1 MLKDACRAIVQ
12 FMFTQV
18 LIISFISSLPY
29 FLAQCHLEVQQPRS
43 WLPSSSC
50 CCSPGWRGRAGGWLH
65 YCRCDHFPG
74 EFLPSSG
81 ELLSC
86 WETPTIG
93 ERADK
98 YLKAI
103 EEIPAG
109 NRGIGTRKPD
119 RPRSREAGRC
129 CAKVQRKQQLASL
142 QSNTNTFDA
151 FFLFIES
158 CTNPFSRLWNIT
170 NNFNTLNKQRWND
183 SIQSVI
189 SDYQVFFIIATSLC
203 NMDCLWLSQMDIY
216 WTLLEERDSFI
227 TAKQSWTFISRKI
240 DLYRLPFFGHN
251 ITKQQTFSSYVNWI
265 NDERAV
271 PFFLVYSSL
280 WSTKEI

>member
-29 FLAQCHLEVQQPRS
+29 FLTQCHLEVQQPRS
-43 WLPSSSC
+43 WLPSSS

-103 EEIPAG
+103 EGSEPENLI
-109 NRGIGTRKPD
+109 D
-119 RPRSREAGRC
+119 RVQGKREDA
-129 CAKVQRKQQLASL
+129 VQRFKENNNWRAFKATQILSMRFFVYRIMYKPIFQALEHHKQFQYIEQAEVERLDPKCDQWLSGVFHHCNLSFLAAAL
-142 QSNTNTFDA
+142 
-151 FFLFIES
+151 
-158 CTNPFSRLWNIT
+158 
-170 NNFNTLNKQRWND
+170 
-183 SIQSVI
+183 I
-189 SDYQVFFIIATSLC
+189 SDSTQCVFEVRVSLVA
-203 NMDCLWLSQMDIY
+203 
-216 WTLLEERDSFI
+216 ESF
-227 TAKQSWTFISRKI
+227 
-240 DLYRLPFFGHN
+240 
-251 ITKQQTFSSYVNWI
+251 
-265 NDERAV
+265 
-271 PFFLVYSSL
+271 
-280 WSTKEI
+280 

>member
-29 FLAQCHLEVQQPRS
+29 FLTQCHLEMQQPRS

-65 YCRCDHFPG
+65 YCRCHHFPG

-142 QSNTNTFDA
+142 QSNTNTFNA
-151 FFLFIES
+151 FF
-158 CTNPFSRLWNIT
+158 
-170 NNFNTLNKQRWND
+170 
-183 SIQSVI
+183 
-189 SDYQVFFIIATSLC
+189 
-203 NMDCLWLSQMDIY
+203 CL
-216 WTLLEERDSFI
+216 
-227 TAKQSWTFISRKI
+227 
-240 DLYRLPFFGHN
+240 
-251 ITKQQTFSSYVNWI
+251 
-265 NDERAV
+265 
-271 PFFLVYSSL
+271 
-280 WSTKEI
+280 

>member
-29 FLAQCHLEVQQPRS
+29 FLTQCHLEMQQPRS

-93 ERADK
+93 ERADNH
-98 YLKAI
+98 LKAI
-103 EEIPAG
+103 EGNPCRQSRDRNQKTWSTAFKGSGKMLCKGSKKTTIGIP
-109 NRGIGTRKPD
+109 
-119 RPRSREAGRC
+119 S
-129 CAKVQRKQQLASL
+129 KQHKYFQCV
-142 QSNTNTFDA
+142 
-151 FFLFIES
+151 FLFIES

-189 SDYQVFFIIATSLC
+189 SDYQVFFIIATSL
-203 NMDCLWLSQMDIY
+203 
-216 WTLLEERDSFI
+216 
-227 TAKQSWTFISRKI
+227 
-240 DLYRLPFFGHN
+240 FFGRGTL
-251 ITKQQTFSSYVNWI
+251 IRFYTMCLLTL
-265 NDERAV
+265 
-271 PFFLVYSSL
+271 FLIGSPIVIFIVVFWGGADISFLGGPGVFYIFL
-280 WSTKEI
+280 GEPDKFYIF